1 MVSASLNQ
9 VPKSGDFPSQMN
21 QGCRKVQ
28 LSMSLWNMDM
38 FSLSLRI
45 EVESDLV
52 ITSYRLLP
60 DLNPAANELVDEV
73 LLCESVALENI

>member
-1 MVSASLNQ
+1 
-9 VPKSGDFPSQMN
+9 
-21 QGCRKVQ
+21 
-28 LSMSLWNMDM
+28 MDM

-73 LLCESVALENI
+73 LLCESVALKNI